1 MKTMFIK
8 SIAVLFLLQLLN
20 VSTYADKDPQKHALI
35 IAVADYPEEGKW
47 PDISSDNDIALIK
60 GALLRQG
67 FDDGSI
73 KIIVDEQAQKDG
85 IVTALEDL
93 KNNVNEGDIVVIHY
107 SGHGQ
112 QIQDDS
118 EDELDGWDE
127 ALIPW
132 DAQIRMTDIYKGE
145 KHLRDDE
152 VKLLTDDLRAKL
164 GPDGNLLLILD
175 ACHSGTGNRGDLAK
189 TRGTDIKFS
198 EEGYTPPKKMDE
210 ANFDEFSKEESKE
223 LAPMITMSGAGQHE
237 LNYEYYDYEKD
248 SSYGSLSYA
257 VSQVLSNADEN
268 STYRSLFD
276 QIKIKMSTI
285 APRQSPQI
293 EGDVDY
299 LLFRGEVIKPEPYY
313 MVTEFYDSKNVTIN
327 AGNLMGIYDSSE
339 VAFYPVGTFKPYESS
354 PVAEGVIVYS
364 SAIESDVELKA
375 EIDEDAIRNTWVY
388 ITKQNFGDL
397 SLKVKFDIN
406 NKEMN
411 EKLMAELVKFPRVD
425 IVDDHADLVIEMNN
439 EFTRGNQ
446 LQMITKDEMEL
457 YSAEVNADN
466 AIEDIVDDVLENI
479 SYFMQVNLLKK
490 IEMKYEDLDVTIE
503 ILPVTVKRA
512 GRRYVVDEYLD
523 IKDMQTRGNEIVFTD
538 KDPFKIKIKND
549 GYKKAFFQLIDI
561 RPNNEVSL
569 LYPATDD
576 PRPPAEFVIGPGEE
590 KELKPIF
597 VFKEPFGKE
606 YIKMIATEKPIDL
619 RFIIKTRGDDTRS
632 NVSPFEQL
640 LKESYKG
647 TRAEPLSVPPGS
659 ATVYTIPL
667 KVVDAKK

>member
-1 MKTMFIK
+1 MKSILIK
-8 SIAVLFLLQLLN
+8 SIAVLFLLQLVN
-20 VSTYADKDPQKHALI
+20 VSTYADNDPQKHALI

-60 GALLRQG
+60 GALLKQG
-67 FDDGSI
+67 FDNENI
-73 KIIVDEQAQKDG
+73 KVVINEDADKDG
-85 IVTALEDL
+85 IVTELEDL

-112 QIQDDS
+112 QIQDNSD
-118 EDELDGWDE
+118 DELDGYDE

-132 DAQIRMTDIYKGE
+132 DAQIRMTDFYKGE

-198 EEGYTPPKKMDE
+198 EEGFVPPKKNDE
-210 ANFDEFSKEESKE
+210 ANYDEFSMADNKE
-223 LAPMITMSGAGQHE
+223 LAPMVTMSGAGQHE

-268 STYRSLFD
+268 TTYRSLFD

-299 LLFRGEVIKPEPYY
+299 LLFRGKVIKPEPYY
-313 MVTEFYDSKNVTIN
+313 MVTEFYDNKNVTIN

-339 VAFYPVGTFKPYESS
+339 VAFYPIGTFKPYEST
-354 PVAEGVIVYS
+354 PIAEGVIVYS
-364 SAIESDVELKA
+364 SAIESDVELDA
-375 EIDEDAIRNTWVY
+375 EMDEETIRNTWVY
-388 ITKQNFGDL
+388 VTKQNFGDL
-397 SLKVKFDIN
+397 NLKVKIDVNDKDVNDLLI
-406 NKEMN
+406 
-411 EKLMAELVKFPRVD
+411 AELVKFPKVD
-425 IVDDHADLVIEMNN
+425 VVDDHADLVIEMNN
-439 EFTRGNQ
+439 EFSRGNQ
-446 LQMITKDEMEL
+446 LQMITMDELEL
-457 YSAEVNADN
+457 FSAEVNADI
-466 AIEDIVDDVLENI
+466 AIEDIVGEVMENI
-479 SYFMQVNLLKK
+479 AYFMQVNLLKK
-490 IEMKYEDLDVTIE
+490 IEMTDEDLDVIIE
-503 ILPVTVKRA
+503 LLPVTVKKA
-512 GRRYVVDEYLD
+512 GRRWVVDEYLD
-523 IKDMQTRGNEIVFTD
+523 IANMQTRGNETVFTD
-538 KDPFKIKIKND
+538 KDPFKIMIRND
-549 GYKKAFFQLIDI
+549 GYKKAYYQLIDI

-569 LYPATDD
+569 LYPSTDD

-606 YIKMIATEKPIDL
+606 YIKMIATETPIDL

-632 NVSPFEQL
+632 QVSPFEQL
-640 LKESYKG
+640 LKDSYKG

-667 KVVDAKK
+667 KVVKKK

>member
-1 MKTMFIK
+1 MKSILIK
-8 SIAVLFLLQLLN
+8 SIAALFLLQLIN
-20 VSTYADKDPQKHALI
+20 VNAYADKDPQKHALI

-47 PDISSDNDIALIK
+47 QDISSDNDIALIK
-60 GALLRQG
+60 GALLKQG
-67 FDDGSI
+67 FDNKNI
-73 KIIVDEQAQKDG
+73 KIVIDDDASKDG
-85 IVTALEDL
+85 IVTELENL

-118 EDELDGWDE
+118 DDELDGYDE

-132 DAQIRMTDIYKGE
+132 DAQIRMTDLYKGE

-198 EEGYTPPKKMDE
+198 EEGYTPPKKSDE
-210 ANFDEFSKEESKE
+210 ANFDDFSKEESKE

-268 STYRSLFD
+268 TTYRSLFD

-313 MVTEFYDSKNVTIN
+313 MVTEFYDEKNVTIN

-339 VAFYPVGTFKPYESS
+339 VAFYPIGTFKPYELT
-354 PVAEGVIVYS
+354 PIAEGVIIYS
-364 SAIESDVELKA
+364 SAIESDVELDA
-375 EIDEDAIRNTWVY
+375 EMDEEAIRNTWVY
-388 ITKQNFGDL
+388 VTKQNFGDL
-397 SLKVKFDIN
+397 NLKLKLDIN
-406 NKEMN
+406 DKDVNDL
-411 EKLMAELVKFPRVD
+411 LMAELIKFPKVD
-425 IVDDHADLVIEMNN
+425 IVDDYADLVIEMNN
-439 EFTRGNQ
+439 KFSRGNKLQ
-446 LQMITKDEMEL
+446 LITRDELEL
-457 YSAEVNADN
+457 FSAEVNADI
-466 AIEDIVDDVLENI
+466 AVEDIVEEVMENI
-479 SYFMQVNLLKK
+479 TYFMQVNLLKK
-490 IEMKYEDLDVTIE
+490 IEMTDEDLDVTIE
-503 ILPVTVKRA
+503 ILPVTAKKA
-512 GRRYVVDEYLD
+512 GRRWVVDEYLD
-523 IKDMQTRGNEIVFTD
+523 IKDMQTRGHETVFTD
-538 KDPFKIKIKND
+538 KDPFKIKIRND
-549 GYKKAFFQLIDI
+549 GYKKAYYQLIDI

-569 LYPATDD
+569 LYPSTDD

-606 YIKMIATEKPIDL
+606 YIKMIATETPIDL

-632 NVSPFEQL
+632 QVSPFEQL
-640 LKESYKG
+640 LKDSYKG

-667 KVVDAKK
+667 KVVKKN